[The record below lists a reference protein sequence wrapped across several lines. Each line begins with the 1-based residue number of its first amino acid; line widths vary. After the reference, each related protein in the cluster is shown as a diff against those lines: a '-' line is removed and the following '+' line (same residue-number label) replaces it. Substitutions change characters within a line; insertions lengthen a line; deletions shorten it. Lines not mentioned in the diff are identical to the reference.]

1 MELLLAKISTF
12 PPFRVSN
19 PVLIHFKRPI
29 DTIFP
34 FSLLKVWIVLGRAY
48 VFRVPR
54 KKLFIECNFSFVAA
68 NAAIWSLYKY
78 SIHSQSQ
85 LKFILVH
92 SKRAVLLHTDSR
104 WDFLCFL
111 RDSQPKNFHLRLSA
125 ILLVAFQNT
134 TDHAWFRQ
142 TVSDM
147 FSFSTFIAS
156 KDNFKIQ
163 VT

>member
-1 MELLLAKISTF
+1 MEFVQILD
-12 PPFRVSN
+12 PF
-19 PVLIHFKRPI
+19 
-29 DTIFP
+29 T
-34 FSLLKVWIVLGRAY
+34 
-48 VFRVPR
+48 
-54 KKLFIECNFSFVAA
+54 KLVEV
-68 NAAIWSLYKY
+68 
-78 SIHSQSQ
+78 H
-85 LKFILVH
+85 LVH

-156 KDNFKIQ
+156 KDNFEIQ